1 VIIDSGSRNHVN
13 NSPLYCS
20 VVQRACGCLNRRDLP
35 ALEAHGG
42 NGVGVGT
49 GPAPASGFLR
59 GYKLREVEAAYVRLT
74 DGYLGASHPPHLTQ
88 DRCCDPETECIL
100 LVD

>member
-59 GYKLREVEAAYVRLT
+59 GYKLREVEAAYGKANRRLSRSI
-74 DGYLGASHPPHLTQ
+74 ASTSPHTRQML
-88 DRCCDPETECIL
+88 
-100 LVD
+100 